1 MNDKALHM
9 VAGLIISF
17 ILGWLY
23 GPLVG
28 LAASVVAGI
37 AKEIWD
43 YCGHGTPDFGDALA
57 TAEGGVVGGLL
68 VIFVSYVL
76 G

>member
-1 MNDKALHM
+1 MI
-9 VAGLIISF
+9 AGLIISF
-17 ILGWLY
+17 VLGWIY
-23 GPLVG
+23 SPLVG
-28 LAASVVAGI
+28 LAVAIVAGI

-43 YCGHGTPDFGDALA
+43 YMGHGTSDFGDVLA
-57 TAEGGVVGGLL
+57 TAEGGVAGGLL

>member
-9 VAGLIISF
+9 IAGLIISLV
-17 ILGWLY
+17 LGWLY
-23 GPLVG
+23 GPLMG
-28 LAASVVAGI
+28 LAVAIVAGI
-37 AKEIWD
+37 VKELWD
-43 YCGHGTPDFGDALA
+43 YMGHGTSDFGDALA
-57 TAEGGVVGGLL
+57 TAEGGVAGGLL